1 MPRPPIRP
9 LVRGYSHTFVLVAAC
24 TAFLAAKFIAH
35 LLSPDHLR
43 RQLAGLL
50 ADPKFE
56 VSPPFEGIPQVGL
69 GLGGRPSTAVVPNK
83 DRTLRPAYLAEVA
96 QARLGTDP
104 VELATGHCPQV
115 SHPDQVADL
124 LQPSFAQLTAL
135 TARLSSA
142 LEPRR
147 TRVTFTGWRW
157 ACALRLSLSRE
168 SAIVP
173 LRLAVRC

>member
-9 LVRGYSHTFVLVAAC
+9 LVRRYSHTFVLVAAC

-124 LQPSFAQLTAL
+124 LQPLLRAVDRSNCPPLICPRATTYSCHVHRLAL
-135 TARLSSA
+135 GMRATTLA
-142 LEPRR
+142 LPGVRD
-147 TRVTFTGWRW
+147 W
-157 ACALRLSLSRE
+157 
-168 SAIVP
+168 P